1 MGGPIACIAA
11 VLLGVQAGWQ
21 PLPQGGVEYLIQIEP
36 QLLETLKSGQ
46 PIQSDVPSYVKDV
59 RTFRV
64 TVGTATLPRQL
75 PAAQGESPDA
85 AAVEAGPQTV
95 DPFLP
100 PTEDRLAGDRRAP
113 TQGFGRV
120 APATQPS
127 NWPNVSGNVPPLGQP
142 DAQPPGTPRM
152 LEPPPESKPIGAQA
166 AGYLEASTTPVASPP
181 GGPASR
187 SPSEQQPRR
196 EEPRQET
203 TEKPWAPLIIALFT
217 LFGSFGANVY
227 LGWITWST
235 RSRYRSVVEGRSRSE
250 VE

>member
-11 VLLGVQAGWQ
+11 VLLSVEAGWQ
-21 PLPQGGVEYLIQIEP
+21 PLPEGGVEYLIQIEP

-59 RTFRV
+59 RALRV
-64 TVGTATLPRQL
+64 TVGTAELPRQL
-75 PAAQGESPDA
+75 PAAQGESPNA
-85 AAVEAGPQTV
+85 AAVEAAPRPV

-100 PTEDRLAGDRRAP
+100 RAA
-113 TQGFGRV
+113 V
-120 APATQPS
+120 PS
-127 NWPNVSGNVPPLGQP
+127 NWPDLSGNLPPLGQP
-142 DAQPPGTPRM
+142 DAQSPAAPKM
-152 LEPPPESKPIGAQA
+152 IKPPPDSKPMDAQA
-166 AGYLEASTTPVASPP
+166 AGYLEESTAAAGHRAPAEGWSADPP
-181 GGPASR
+181 AR
-187 SPSEQQPRR
+187 SPSEQQPGR
-196 EEPRQET
+196 EEPRQEA

-235 RSRYRSVVEGRSRSE
+235 RSRYRSLVEGRSRSE